1 MRKNLIDY
9 DSILSNQR
17 ELVYKQRDQILKNS
31 TNLQIAK
38 NMAKVVAKD
47 VVDMFKSSKNPLFVK
62 GEELAN
68 AINKR
73 MFNYSLVLPSFFENK
88 TAAEATNILFNIL
101 CISID
106 KRVELL
112 TPEVANKIFRD
123 IIIQSLDH
131 Q

>member
-47 VVDMFKSSKNPLFVK
+47 VVDMFKSSKNPLLVK

-73 MFNYSLVLPSFFENK
+73 MFNYSLVSPSFFENK
-88 TAAEATNILFNIL
+88 TAAESTNILFNIL

>member
-1 MRKNLIDY
+1 MKKNLIDY

-73 MFNYSLVLPSFFENK
+73 MFNYSLVSPSFFENK
-88 TAAEATNILFNIL
+88 TAAESTNILFNIL

>member
-1 MRKNLIDY
+1 
-9 DSILSNQR
+9 
-17 ELVYKQRDQILKNS
+17 
-31 TNLQIAK
+31 
-38 NMAKVVAKD
+38 
-47 VVDMFKSSKNPLFVK
+47 
-62 GEELAN
+62 
-68 AINKR
+68 
-73 MFNYSLVLPSFFENK
+73 MFNYNLVSPSFFENK
-88 TAAEATNILFNIL
+88 TVAEATNILFNIL

>member
-47 VVDMFKSSKNPLFVK
+47 VVDIFKSSKNPLFVK

-73 MFNYSLVLPSFFENK
+73 MFNYNLVSPSFFVNK
-88 TAAEATNILFNIL
+88 TAAETTNILFNIL

>member
-73 MFNYSLVLPSFFENK
+73 MFNYSLVSPSFFENK
-88 TAAEATNILFNIL
+88 TAAESTNILFNIL